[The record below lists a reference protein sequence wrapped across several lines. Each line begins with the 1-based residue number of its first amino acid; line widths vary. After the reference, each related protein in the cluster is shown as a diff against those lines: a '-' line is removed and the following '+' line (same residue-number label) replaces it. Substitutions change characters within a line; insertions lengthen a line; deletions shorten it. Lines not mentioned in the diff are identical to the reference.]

1 MCPAVGS
8 QLLSLPPQRQC
19 VQYALKAR
27 PLRRYIPKNPYQYQ
41 IWYVVTSSYFEYL
54 MFFLILLN
62 TICLGMQV
70 RAQGWWRGLWECPGW
85 LSPAIPKRDS
95 GQGVFAYVM
104 MSGSGL
110 LDQNGM
116 WGAQR
121 RGCRGKISFVLSH
134 RPGCGRGLCI
144 RHTSLSSQ
152 WRLGQLMA
160 PSALSSALQPVCR
173 NEPHLRH
180 PQRGL
185 HHPLHPGDGPQAHG
199 LQSQGER
206 RA

>member
-1 MCPAVGS
+1 MCSIAGGAECVPAVGS
-8 QLLSLPPQRQC
+8 HLPSLPASLPQRQC

-70 RAQGWWRGLWECPGW
+70 RAQGCWRGGCGTGW
-85 LSPAIPKRDS
+85 LKRAC
-95 GQGVFAYVM
+95 GWGVFAYGIM
-104 MSGSGL
+104 G
-110 LDQNGM
+110 QNRTGGM

-121 RGCRGKISFVLSH
+121 RGCRGGISFLLSH

-144 RHTSLSSQ
+144 QHTSLSSQ
-152 WRLGQLMA
+152 WRLDLL
-160 PSALSSALQPVCR
+160 SANGSFCLILSITTSLQK
-173 NEPHLRH
+173 
-180 PQRGL
+180 
-185 HHPLHPGDGPQAHG
+185 
-199 LQSQGER
+199 
-206 RA
+206 